1 MLRAGSLWVGTI
13 SKALVLD
20 GMGQQFVRCE
30 QCEHEQSG
38 GRWCG
43 RCGSLLPAK
52 VTPEDDA
59 AHEEGTAGGDD
70 LAAQV
75 PRDGETVATRRS
87 TRGAAAGLLAV
98 VVAVA
103 IGWQWWSSEV
113 EQAPSTP
120 PDRPE
125 EVAPEPPD
133 EREEVA
139 PEPPEELEE
148 EPSTPIVTKVSA
160 PQPEVREQLPFDA
173 PTGTALIVD
182 AGSDGAVVLDV
193 DTGATTRFG
202 LPRGDVAEQ
211 PYPLLRRGEWLVVAQ
226 HGGWALTQG
235 AGPSVIARW
244 LGQGRFAVPAT
255 DPEQVWLVDEGDGQ
269 DVATWT
275 LLEVTGAVLAQ
286 VQVQEGYTPIRGV
299 PAGLA
304 VRDGE
309 EGEVLLYD
317 VDTDSFRP
325 WIEEGSRVLD
335 ATADRVIT
343 CSDPCQELVVHNEH
357 GQVIHRLGT
366 DAVRGHGRGWLSPEG
381 RLLAAIAFVHVD
393 GPAGGVAGSLEV
405 RIYDVDDGEVLDR
418 AAITLGDFTGSW
430 TPDGEQFFYRT
441 VTDGPPTPLGRY
453 AVGRGFEA
461 VALDVQDVPLG
472 DLVAWSRNSLEPL
485 LADDRDDR

>member
-1 MLRAGSLWVGTI
+1 
-13 SKALVLD
+13 
-20 GMGQQFVRCE
+20 MGQQFVRCE
-30 QCEHEQSG
+30 QCEHEQTG

-43 RCGSLLPAK
+43 RCGSLLPPK
-52 VTPEDDA
+52 VTSENDA
-59 AHEEGTAGGDD
+59 AHKEGTAGGDD

-75 PRDGETVATRRS
+75 PREGEAAATRRS

-103 IGWQWWSSEV
+103 VGWQWWSSEV

-139 PEPPEELEE
+139 PEPPEEFEE
-148 EPSTPIVTKVSA
+148 EPSTPTATKASA
-160 PQPEVREQLPFDA
+160 PQPEAREQPPFDA
-173 PTGTALIVD
+173 PTDAALIVD

-211 PYPLLRRGEWLVVAQ
+211 PFPLLQRGEWLVVAQ
-226 HGGWALTQG
+226 HGGWALAPGT
-235 AGPSVIARW
+235 GPEVAARW
-244 LGQGRFAVPAT
+244 LGEGGFAVPAA
-255 DPEQVWLVDEGDGQ
+255 DPEQLWLVAQGDGRGA
-269 DVATWT
+269 ATWT
-275 LLEVTGAVLAQ
+275 LVEATGAVLAQ
-286 VQVQEGYTPIRGV
+286 VQVEPGYTPIRGM

-309 EGEVLLYD
+309 EGEILLYD
-317 VDTDSFRP
+317 VETDSFRP
-325 WIEEGSRVLD
+325 WLEEGSRVLD
-335 ATADRVIT
+335 ATPNRAIT
-343 CSDPCQELVVHNEH
+343 CNDPCQELAVHDEH

-366 DAVRGHGRGWLSPEG
+366 DAVRGHGRGWLSPDG
-381 RLLAAIAFVHVD
+381 RLLAALAVVHVD
-393 GPAGGVAGSLEV
+393 GPAGDVAVSSEV
-405 RIYDVDDGEVLDR
+405 RIYDVDEGEVLDR
-418 AAITLGDFTGSW
+418 AAITLGDFAGTW

-441 VTDGPPTPLGRY
+441 LFDLPPSPPLGRY

-461 VALDVQDVPLG
+461 VSLDVQDVPLG
-472 DLVAWSRNSLEPL
+472 DLVAWSRNALEPL
-485 LADDRDDR
+485 LADNRDDR

>member
-1 MLRAGSLWVGTI
+1 
-13 SKALVLD
+13 
-20 GMGQQFVRCE
+20 MGQQFVRCE
-30 QCEHEQSG
+30 QCEHEQTG

-52 VTPEDDA
+52 VTSENDA
-59 AHEEGTAGGDD
+59 AHEEGTSGGDD

-75 PRDGETVATRRS
+75 PPEGEAAATRRS

-103 IGWQWWSSEV
+103 VGWQWWSSEV

-139 PEPPEELEE
+139 PEPPEEFEE
-148 EPSTPIVTKVSA
+148 EPSTPIATKASA
-160 PQPEVREQLPFDA
+160 PQPEVREQPPFDA
-173 PTGTALIVD
+173 PTGAALIVD

-202 LPRGDVAEQ
+202 LPRGDVVEQ
-211 PYPLLRRGEWLVVAQ
+211 PFPLLRRGEWLVVAQ
-226 HGGWALTQG
+226 HGGWALAPETEPEVT
-235 AGPSVIARW
+235 AHW
-244 LGQGRFAVPAT
+244 LGEGGFAVPAAN
-255 DPEQVWLVDEGDGQ
+255 PEQLWLVAEGDGRGA
-269 DVATWT
+269 ATWT
-275 LLEVTGAVLAQ
+275 LVEVTGAVLEQ
-286 VQVQEGYTPIRGV
+286 VQVEEGYTPIRGV

-309 EGEVLLYD
+309 EDMLQLYSAD
-317 VDTDSFRP
+317 GLRP
-325 WIEEGSRVLD
+325 FIPWLEAGSRVLD
-335 ATADRVIT
+335 ATPNRAIT
-343 CSDPCQELVVHNEH
+343 CSDPCQELAVHDEH
-357 GQVIHRLGT
+357 RQVIHRLGT
-366 DAVRGHGRGWLSPEG
+366 DAVRVHGQGWLSPDG
-381 RLLAAIAFVHVD
+381 RLLAAIAFVNVD
-393 GPAGGVAGSLEV
+393 GSAGGVAGSVEV
-405 RIYDVDDGEVLDR
+405 RIYDVDEGEVLDR
-418 AAITLGDFTGSW
+418 AAITLGDFAGSW

-441 VTDGPPTPLGRY
+441 VTDGPPAPLGRY

-461 VALDVQDVPLG
+461 VSLHVQDVPLG

-485 LADDRDDR
+485 LADNRDDR